1 MYFSNCTIH
10 IDNLKEMCGNCLI
23 ERTEL
28 AERNLERLRQ
38 VERKVKQMPESS
50 RRVRA
55 LSQMDSNQQKRIKEF

>member
-1 MYFSNCTIH
+1 
-10 IDNLKEMCGNCLI
+10 MCGNCLI